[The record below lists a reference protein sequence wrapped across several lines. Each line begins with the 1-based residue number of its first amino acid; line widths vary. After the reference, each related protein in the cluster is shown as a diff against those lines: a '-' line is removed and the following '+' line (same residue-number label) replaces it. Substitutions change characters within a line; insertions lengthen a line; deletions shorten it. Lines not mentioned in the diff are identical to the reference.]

1 MKLLK
6 ILYVKTLILL
16 LPFRKINRKT
26 TDEKFRESI
35 MHSGGHYDA
44 RDGRQYA
51 LYQD

>member
-26 TDEKFRESI
+26 TDERFRGE
-35 MHSGGHYDA
+35 Y
-44 RDGRQYA
+44 YA
-51 LYQD
+51 FRRTL